1 MRRDLL
7 AYLSEFRLGW
17 PNLLGACL
25 GLALG
30 SALNHYMINLFG
42 PPLIAEFGWA
52 RSEFALVGSLSLF
65 TMIFVPVAGRFVDRF
80 GARTSA
86 IIGFTAMPL
95 AFIAFS
101 MMSGNI
107 LVFFAI
113 TVVQSIFGILTTS
126 MVFCRVVVE
135 RFDNARGMA
144 LSIAMSGPPLASALA
159 VPFVGEII
167 DTQGWRAGY
176 QALAILSAAG
186 GLGAVFLIGINK
198 HLGKDRGSREKK
210 SMTRAQPKRMTL
222 KEFLA
227 LVRHPAFLLLVGG
240 MFLVNV
246 PQIIVSSQLKL
257 VLFDNGASNRF
268 ATLAISLYAFSV
280 VIGRFI
286 CGYALDRAAA
296 HVVAGCVLGLPAVGF
311 LMFLSPL
318 EATWALVIAVSL
330 VGLAQGAEGDVGAY
344 LTSRK
349 FTMKHYSFIYGFLV
363 ASMGASSAVGAL
375 VLSLTLHLTDS
386 FTLFLMLC
394 AVSTLLGGVCFY
406 LTGRYGNNDEAAVEG
421 ELVEEEASVLPVLV
435 TKAP

>member
-1 MRRDLL
+1 M
-7 AYLSEFRLGW
+7 AYLGEFRLNW

-42 PPLIAEFGWA
+42 PPLIDEFGWA

-65 TMIFVPVAGRFVDRF
+65 TMFFVPLAGRFIDRF

-86 IIGFTAMPL
+86 AIGFTVVPL
-95 AFIAFS
+95 CFLAYS

-107 LVFFAI
+107 VQFFAI
-113 TVVQSIFGILTTS
+113 TVLQSIFGILTTS
-126 MVFCRVVVE
+126 LVFCRVVVE
-135 RFDNARGMA
+135 RFDSARGMA
-144 LSIAMSGPPLASALA
+144 LSIAMSGAPLAGAIA

-176 QALAILSAAG
+176 QALAMLSAAG
-186 GLGAVFLIGINK
+186 GLCAIFLIGKNK
-198 HLGKDRGSREKK
+198 TSSRDSGVSGEEGV
-210 SMTRAQPKRMTL
+210 RAQPQRMSL
-222 KEFLA
+222 QAFLC

-257 VLFDNGASNRF
+257 ILFDSGATSRF
-268 ATLAISLYAFSV
+268 ATLAVSLYAGSV
-280 VIGRFI
+280 VVGRFI
-286 CGYALDRAAA
+286 CGYALDRMAA

-311 LMFLSPL
+311 LVFISPL
-318 EATWALVIAVSL
+318 ETTWALVVAVSL

-349 FTMKHYSFIYGFLV
+349 FSIQHYSFIYSFLI
-363 ASMGASSAVGAL
+363 ASMGASSAIGAL
-375 VLSLTLHLTDS
+375 VLSLTLHLTNS
-386 FTLFLMLC
+386 FVPFLVLC
-394 AVSTLLGGVCFY
+394 AVVTLFGALCFY
-406 LTGRYGNNDEAAVEG
+406 LTGRYGKVEDAAEEEQPGVELAAVIP
-421 ELVEEEASVLPVLV
+421 ASVVP
-435 TKAP
+435 TPDAPL